1 MYVKNIMRKDPVTIS
16 PEASFYEAR
25 SLIREKGVRHL
36 PVIDKN
42 NRIVGLLTDR
52 DIRQVGPSN
61 ATTLSVQE
69 LHYLLGKL
77 KVSGF
82 MTPGDKLI
90 TVTPSTMV
98 EKAAQLMRDHK
109 IGCLPVLE
117 GKELVGIITETDI
130 LESFMD
136 LMGLKEKGT
145 RITMALKDE
154 PGQIHGVLTVFKKH
168 DVNLI
173 SIVSPSPSHLV
184 EGKRMVVFRINT
196 QDYEEIVK
204 ELEGQ
209 GYEVL
214 SVVKWPSM

>member
-1 MYVKNIMRKDPVTIS
+1 MYVKNIMRKDPVTIG

-25 SLIREKGVRHL
+25 SLIHEKGVRHL

-42 NRIVGLLTDR
+42 NRIVGLVTDR
-52 DIRQVGPSN
+52 DIREAGPSN
-61 ATTLSVQE
+61 ATMLSVQE

-77 KVSGF
+77 KVSAF
-82 MTPGDKLI
+82 MTSGDKMI
-90 TVTPSTMV
+90 TLTPRTMI
-98 EKAAQLMRDHK
+98 EKAAQLMHDPR
-109 IGCLPVLE
+109 IGCLPVLD
-117 GKELVGIITETDI
+117 GKELVGIITEADI
-130 LESFMD
+130 LESFVD
-136 LMGLKEKGT
+136 VMGLKEKGT

-154 PGQIHGVLTVFKKH
+154 PGKIHGVLAVFKKH
-168 DVNLI
+168 EVNLI
-173 SIVSPSPSHLV
+173 SIVAPSYLV
-184 EGKRMVVFRINT
+184 EGKRMVVFRIRT